1 MEKKM
6 KIALP
11 LQNNNEISQIDI
23 RFGRAAYFGIY
34 DDSNQSWEF
43 ISNSQ
48 NTQAAQG
55 AGIQAAQHVINADV
69 NILIADN
76 VGPKAML
83 ALQTAGVE
91 IFQSSQNLS
100 AIDVVKEFKD
110 SKLTKLSQANV
121 EGHWV

>member
-1 MEKKM
+1 M

-11 LQNNNEISQIDI
+11 LQNNNENSPVDI

-55 AGIQAAQHVINADV
+55 AGIQAAQYVINADV
-69 NILIADN
+69 NILIAVN

-83 ALQTAGVE
+83 ALQTAGVVF
-91 IFQSSQNLS
+91 FQGSQNFS
-100 AIDVVKEFKD
+100 AIDAVKAFKD
-110 SKLTKLSQANV
+110 NKLTKIDQANV
-121 EGHWV
+121 DGHWV